1 MKFFKPSSFILHP
14 LSLNMKRPA
23 SADALKSQTDFYRR
37 LQSNQIASLYL
48 FEGSELYLRDQA
60 LKKLIEIAIDQSVR
74 DFNLTR
80 ISVAQ
85 GNLDDALGLARQFPM
100 ISPRRAV
107 IVTDFEAI
115 NDEKQ
120 LELLKDYL
128 RKPAETTVLVFIS
141 EGLDNRR
148 NIATM
153 LRKSCEVISFD
164 PLDDREGAPNWV
176 REYVSRAGCFIEPS
190 AAAYLVGMVGVD
202 LLRLSTESD
211 KLMSYVG
218 QKGRIT
224 KTEIDELVRYSREHS
239 NFELTDAIIDGDRKR
254 ALTLLDHIFANPP
267 ESPQTLSLLILG
279 AIASNYRKMLTAKE
293 LMRQNAPNS
302 EVAKAV
308 GMSPYGVTRFNER
321 ARKIDADRI
330 VKGIERIAQTDV
342 ALKSSLA
349 TPRLQLEL
357 LICELCPR

>member
-1 MKFFKPSSFILHP
+1 
-14 LSLNMKRPA
+14 MKRQVP
-23 SADALKSQTDFYRR
+23 ADAIKSQSDFYRR
-37 LQSNQIASLYL
+37 LQNNQFAPLYL
-48 FEGSELYLRDQA
+48 FEGGEIYLRDQA
-60 LKKLIEIAIDQSVR
+60 LKKLIEVSIDQSVR
-74 DFNLTR
+74 DFNFAR
-80 ISVAQ
+80 ISVVQ
-85 GNLDDALGLARQFPM
+85 GNLDEALGLARQFPM
-100 ISPRRAV
+100 ISPRR
-107 IVTDFEAI
+107 ILMVTGFEAI

-128 RKPAETTVLVFIS
+128 RVPAETTVLVFVS
-141 EGLDNRR
+141 DGLDNRR

-153 LRKSCEVISFD
+153 LRKSCEVVNFE

-176 REYVSRAGCFIEPS
+176 RDYVARTGCFIEPS
-190 AAAYLVGMVGVD
+190 AAAYLVGMVGVN
-202 LLRLSTESD
+202 LMRLSTESD
-211 KLMSYVG
+211 KLTAYVG
-218 QKGRIT
+218 EKGRIT

-279 AIASNYRKMLTAKE
+279 AIASNYRKILMAKE

-308 GMSPYGVTRFNER
+308 GMSPYSVTRFNER
-321 ARKIDADRI
+321 ARKIETDRV

-357 LICELCPR
+357 LICELCPIHTESRSSLRS